1 MPSTT
6 LAKRL
11 SSATKNARRS
21 ARKFVK
27 ELKELSVPRAGDIIR
42 LDRKGMEHVQVDL
55 VETVDA
61 DHGLFAVI
69 ATDGYGYIIAKS
81 QGATPWKLA
90 ALA

>member
-1 MPSTT
+1 MATAT
-6 LAKRL
+6 LMNRFN
-11 SSATKNARRS
+11 SATKSARRS

-27 ELKELSVPRAGDIIR
+27 ELKELSVPRSGDIIR
-42 LDRKGMEHVQVDL
+42 LDRKGMEYVQVDL

-61 DHGLFAVI
+61 DHGLYAVI